1 MIFKNI
7 IDDILEIHHWNCT
20 NNPFE
25 EVNVETCQKC
35 YDKPTYYQPSSHVG
49 SPWACFATHQE
60 LLVFF
65 WIIVLDI
72 ILISLKI
79 VVDCLKNFKER
90 NDYSYEYEEED
101 VCTIDSE
108 NEKFLAKISTA
119 GELSNILLVIL
130 GMVAL
135 KINSQETLDA
145 FVILAIIDVVFFVGC
160 PFLSFLWIR
169 SFEEICDSEGL
180 SNFVDFAISFSL
192 SLTMIMIS
200 FNYAFPH

>member
-1 MIFKNI
+1 MTSQHTIN
-7 IDDILEIHHWNCT
+7 HHHMSGRLGK
-20 NNPFE
+20 PFS
-25 EVNVETCQKC
+25 QRH
-35 YDKPTYYQPSSHVG
+35 PLFR

-65 WIIVLDI
+65 WIIVFDI

-79 VVDCLKNFKER
+79 AVDCLKNFKER
-90 NDYSYEYEEED
+90 NDYSFEYEED
-101 VCTIDSE
+101 VRTIDSE
-108 NEKFLAKISTA
+108 NDKFLAKISTA

-169 SFEEICDSEGL
+169 SG
-180 SNFVDFAISFSL
+180 
-192 SLTMIMIS
+192 
-200 FNYAFPH
+200 P